1 MAADQ
6 WADIF
11 VRFLCLSG
19 FALLMLACIFMMIDS
34 YVTEKSGKSSSR
46 FEIAAKVVFALWFV
60 NNIALFVFGIMAEW
74 ISLAKWEM
82 WATYTVALLIG
93 LSIWLISRQE
103 PSKDDRNLILFS
115 LLLLATL
122 IIGIVSGVAMM
133 TGRY

>member
-1 MAADQ
+1 MAADH

-11 VRFLCLSG
+11 VRVLYLSG

-34 YVTEKSGKSSSR
+34 YITEKSGKSSSH
-46 FEIAAKVVFALWFV
+46 FETAAKVVFALWFV

-82 WATYTVALLIG
+82 WATYAVAFLIG

-122 IIGIVSGVAMM
+122 IIGLVSGVAVM

>member
-1 MAADQ
+1 MAADH

-11 VRFLCLSG
+11 VRFLYLSG

-34 YVTEKSGKSSSR
+34 YITEKSGKPSSH
-46 FEIAAKVVFALWFV
+46 FEAGAKVVFALWFV

-74 ISLAKWEM
+74 ISLEKWEM
-82 WATYTVALLIG
+82 WATYAVAFLIG
-93 LSIWLISRQE
+93 LTIWLISRQE

-122 IIGIVSGVAMM
+122 IIGILSGVAVM